1 MQSTLTKPCIAQ
13 GHRECVRG
21 FHTEDCHKCT
31 RGSVPCV
38 MCHPSLPSRDSSSC
52 NFCFEGRRECNECFG
67 LGHTRRICQPCIKEH
82 YRGRTPKAKAV
93 KKVKSQLE
101 FAQEQFSKSVDSLT
115 NVITSTTNSLDEV
128 IGTFKWGNKSE
139 PDVSSHGLAATTTTT
154 ADNENASTPTTI
166 SPRPSVSSSSSVF
179 TSIIKRGRNNSTG
192 SLDDG
197 SKTHRRKWSWSSF
210 TSMPNTSTA
219 A

>member
-31 RGSVPCV
+31 RGSG
-38 MCHPSLPSRDSSSC
+38 LIILQ
-52 NFCFEGRRECNECFG
+52 FCFEGRRECNECFG

-179 TSIIKRGRNNSTG
+179 TSIIKRGRNN
-192 SLDDG
+192 LLE
-197 SKTHRRKWSWSSF
+197 THRRKWSWSSF